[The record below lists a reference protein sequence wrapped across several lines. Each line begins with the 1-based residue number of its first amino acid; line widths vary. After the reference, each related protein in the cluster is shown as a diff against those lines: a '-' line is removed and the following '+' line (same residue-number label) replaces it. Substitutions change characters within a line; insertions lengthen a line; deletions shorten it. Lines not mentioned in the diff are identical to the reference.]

1 MTEMPLDPRLRGNVA
16 AASLLVTAMLLHRHQ
31 RAAVV
36 YRSPRSYTA
45 SFSIW
50 SAAEDTEDL
59 GLVSVGGSMKAP
71 AEIIFEVTE
80 AVEGG
85 FDARALGYSIFTQ
98 GEDWADLKAMVKD
111 AVICHFGDEG
121 ELKVVR
127 LHCV

>member
-1 MTEMPLDPRLRGNVA
+1 MAFGIYA
-16 AASLLVTAMLLHRHQ
+16 G
-31 RAAVV
+31 
-36 YRSPRSYTA
+36 
-45 SFSIW
+45 
-50 SAAEDTEDL
+50 EDTQGF
-59 GLVSVGGSMKAP
+59 GLVSIGEHVKAP

-98 GEDWADLKAMVKD
+98 GEDWADLKTMVKD

-127 LHCV
+127 LHFV